1 MAVRAELDQAAR
13 EETLAAL
20 AKPAGELTMN
30 RYSGAVLALAMAAGL
45 ALGPVAQSA
54 HAAADPA
61 SMRPAFLKFTV
72 SNLPAMQAFYE
83 KAFGMTQ
90 QKRLDNPGSTEVILT
105 SSSVGADLA
114 LVFYKDG
121 RKVALGTANGP
132 IGFYLQDVDT
142 AYAKAMAA
150 GGVSKSAPRTGG
162 GARVAIVAD
171 PEGHDIELLHLD

>member
-1 MAVRAELDQAAR
+1 MNKHTGV
-13 EETLAAL
+13 AL
-20 AKPAGELTMN
+20 AL
-30 RYSGAVLALAMAAGL
+30 AAGL
-45 ALGPVAQSA
+45 ALGLGAQGA
-54 HAAADPA
+54 RAATDPA
-61 SMRPAFLKFTV
+61 SLRVTFLKFTV
-72 SNLPAMQAFYE
+72 ADLPAMQAFYE

-105 SSSVGADLA
+105 GPSPGADLA

-132 IGFYLQDVDT
+132 IGFYLQDVDA
-142 AYAKAMAA
+142 AYAKAIAA

-162 GARVAIVAD
+162 GARVAVVAD

>member
-1 MAVRAELDQAAR
+1 MTRY
-13 EETLAAL
+13 TG
-20 AKPAGELTMN
+20 PA
-30 RYSGAVLALAMAAGL
+30 LALAMAASL
-45 ALGPVAQSA
+45 ALGAGA
-54 HAAADPA
+54 GGARAASDPP
-61 SMRPAFLKFTV
+61 SLRPSFLKFTV

-83 KAFGMTQ
+83 KAFGMQQ

-105 SSSVGADLA
+105 SPSGGADLA

-121 RKVALGTANGP
+121 RKLTLGNANGP
-132 IGFYLQDVDT
+132 IGFYLQDVDAT
-142 AYAKAMAA
+142 YAKAMAA